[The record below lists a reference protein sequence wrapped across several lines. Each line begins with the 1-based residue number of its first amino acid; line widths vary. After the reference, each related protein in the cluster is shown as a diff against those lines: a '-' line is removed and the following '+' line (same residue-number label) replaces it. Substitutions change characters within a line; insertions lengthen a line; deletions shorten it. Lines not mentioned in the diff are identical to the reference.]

1 MSPEA
6 RYFHNELRVN
16 SAIMASEAIFHPAT
30 GSVQFAI
37 YPDGHDGARIIARID
52 EEALQ
57 ARFQAPEDRD
67 ADLVLAYA
75 RNADAIDAMATARYR
90 ENPAVAV
97 CLHSDDFLRT
107 GGAAGL
113 PERRATA
120 DVA

>member
-1 MSPEA
+1 
-6 RYFHNELRVN
+6 
-16 SAIMASEAIFHPAT
+16 MASEAIFHPAT

-90 ENPAVAV
+90 ENPAAAI
-97 CLHSDDFLRT
+97 CLNSDDFQRS
-107 GGAAGL
+107 GGVAGV
-113 PERRATA
+113 PEPRATA
-120 DVA
+120 NAA